1 MRFRK
6 WWHTMVAHDL
16 AELSLVIVETLRPL
30 LHLSLKSHAPRRT
43 HYISPEPTQPRAR
56 PEPRS
61 YCIRFHRLVYGFP
74 RRPLLET
81 VWKVLRTSQPPD
93 HEPRHRRVDKC
104 LSGGAQPLVVFGHPP
119 VVADPREGAL
129 HHPPPRQHCET
140 SRGQKLLP
148 VHLLAF
154 FGPLLCP
161 ELGYLLREWLSR
173 LAHDLDAQTQY
184 LLGPPS
190 APSSVAGI
198 DP

>member
-1 MRFRK
+1 MRADATPFVVGQIRR
-6 WWHTMVAHDL
+6 VSL
-16 AELSLVIVETLRPL
+16 A
-30 LHLSLKSHAPRRT
+30 LHSA
-43 HYISPEPTQPRAR
+43 E
-56 PEPRS
+56 
-61 YCIRFHRLVYGFP
+61 
-74 RRPLLET
+74 RRPFSHPLSTFQTVSRET
-81 VWKVLRTSQPPD
+81 VWKLLRTGQPP
-93 HEPRHRRVDKC
+93 HHKPRHRRVDKG

-119 VVADPREGAL
+119 IVGDPREGAL

-184 LLGPPS
+184 LLGPSP
-190 APSSVAGI
+190 APPLVAGI

>member
-1 MRFRK
+1 MLSCIYSRTAEKAHSRK
-6 WWHTMVAHDL
+6 PAFIHPHTYPVPGRM
-16 AELSLVIVETLRPL
+16 TT
-30 LHLSLKSHAPRRT
+30 PRIFQTVSR
-43 HYISPEPTQPRAR
+43 
-56 PEPRS
+56 
-61 YCIRFHRLVYGFP
+61 
-74 RRPLLET
+74 ET

-129 HHPPPRQHCET
+129 HHPPPRQHCEI

>member
-1 MRFRK
+1 MG
-6 WWHTMVAHDL
+6 ML
-16 AELSLVIVETLRPL
+16 ALAQEVLSEEKHAWRVGRLNNSANRCRVKGYAVGCYLR
-30 LHLSLKSHAPRRT
+30 HG
-43 HYISPEPTQPRAR
+43 E
-56 PEPRS
+56 
-61 YCIRFHRLVYGFP
+61 FP
-74 RRPLLET
+74 RRILLET